1 MALFLSEQHVL
12 SLGCMAEAV
21 KAVEEVF
28 RLHGEGKVTNPPRQ
42 CIELPGGTLRITAAV
57 VPPMERMAVK
67 VSSTLV
73 FNSNSGRLLLLSDTK
88 TGRILAITEVF
99 QLGALRTGAASGVAT
114 QYMARAGAAT
124 VGIFGSGRQART
136 QLLAVAAV
144 RPIQSVVATSR
155 DRGRLERF
163 VRDMSEPLNIP
174 VSCARDPQELYDAD
188 ILISAT
194 TSKEPVIF
202 GRHLRPGTHINAI
215 GANMPERR
223 ELDDEAVERCA
234 VIAVDNKA
242 QAQQEAGELIH
253 AEAHGALSWSG
264 VTEIGEVVAGK
275 TTGRTGNDSITLF
288 KSLGVAMEDVALAS
302 RIYQLAADRKVG
314 VEIPLTE

>member
-1 MALFLSEQHVL
+1 
-12 SLGCMAEAV
+12 MAEAV

-124 VGIFGSGRQART
+124 IGIFGSGRQART

-163 VRDMSEPLNIP
+163 VRDMSERLNIP

-234 VIAVDNKA
+234 VIAVDNKP

>member
-163 VRDMSEPLNIP
+163 VRDMSERLNVP